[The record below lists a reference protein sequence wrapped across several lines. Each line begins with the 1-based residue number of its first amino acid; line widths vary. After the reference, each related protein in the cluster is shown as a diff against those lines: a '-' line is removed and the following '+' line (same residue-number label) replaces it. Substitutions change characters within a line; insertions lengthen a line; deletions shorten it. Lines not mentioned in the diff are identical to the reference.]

1 MTSTV
6 APPKPPAA
14 TKAAAGAGIA
24 LVLVA
29 QLMIVLDA
37 AVVNVALPRI
47 ADDLEFTPAALT
59 WVLNG
64 YTLAFGG
71 LLLLGGRLGDVF
83 GRRRMFVA
91 GLSVF
96 TLFSL
101 AGGFAPTDELLV
113 IARALQ
119 GFGAAIAAPQ
129 VLALLTTS
137 AKDEA
142 GRARAIALFS
152 AVSSSG
158 ASIGL
163 ILGGILTDIAS
174 WRWTLFINVPIGLV
188 VLALVGRLV
197 AETAPRPGRFDIVG
211 AVTAT
216 GGAAAIVWSLIG
228 APEHGW
234 TSARTLGGIAIGL
247 LLLVA
252 LVLTERR
259 VAHPL
264 LQLHLFNSHRRVAA
278 FIAAVGLVGAQFAT
292 FYLTVIY
299 LQGVLGM
306 GPLASGLAFLPL
318 TLMIFAMSRVAPR
331 IAARIGMSRGAGP
344 GCHRPHGV
352 VPVAEHALGDQH
364 VRRRRPGSVPAQRC
378 LRLARLHLHDGS
390 RPGGCRRRPRR
401 LGLGS
406 GADDAAARR
415 LDRPGRDRLRL
426 RRQRHPRRGRTRDA
440 RGLLRRGCP
449 RHSRHHRLAERGAPA
464 TLRDAFVR
472 CRAGRGSRPSELI
485 RHRTRTARLANAS
498 RADSYTWVR
507 RKPSRPAR

>member
-1 MTSTV
+1 MTTTE
-6 APPKPPAA
+6 APPKQPAP
-14 TKAAAGAGIA
+14 TKAAGAGIA

-29 QLMIVLDA
+29 QLMIVLDS

-83 GRRRMFVA
+83 GRRRTFVA
-91 GLSVF
+91 GLTVF
-96 TLFSL
+96 TFFSL
-101 AGGFAPTDELLV
+101 AGGLAPTDDLLV
-113 IARALQ
+113 ISRALQ

-137 AKDEA
+137 AKDESA
-142 GRARAIALFS
+142 RARAIALFA

-163 ILGGILTDIAS
+163 ILGGVLTDIAS

-197 AETAPRPGRFDIVG
+197 AETAPRPGRFDVVG

-234 TSARTLGGIAIGL
+234 TSARTIGGIAIGL

-264 LQLHLFNSHRRVAA
+264 LQLHLFNSHRRVTAYVAA
-278 FIAAVGLVGAQFAT
+278 IGLVGAQFST

-299 LQGVLGM
+299 LQGALGM

-331 IAARIGMSRGAGP
+331 LAARIGMPGVLVLGATGLTGSFLWLSLLTETSTYAGAVLVPFLLNGAFASLVFTSTTALGLEGVDAAHAGAASGLVQTMQQLGGSIGLAVIASVYVANGTPGEVVPGLREAFYAAAALGSIGIIASLVLVLRRPSRGRSYVTG
-344 GCHRPHGV
+344 R
-352 VPVAEHALGDQH
+352 
-364 VRRRRPGSVPAQRC
+364 
-378 LRLARLHLHDGS
+378 
-390 RPGGCRRRPRR
+390 
-401 LGLGS
+401 
-406 GADDAAARR
+406 AAVEV
-415 LDRPGRDRLRL
+415 D
-426 RRQRHPRRGRTRDA
+426 
-440 RGLLRRGCP
+440 
-449 RHSRHHRLAERGAPA
+449 
-464 TLRDAFVR
+464 
-472 CRAGRGSRPSELI
+472 
-485 RHRTRTARLANAS
+485 
-498 RADSYTWVR
+498 
-507 RKPSRPAR
+507 

>member
-14 TKAAAGAGIA
+14 AKAAAGAGIA

-101 AGGFAPTDELLV
+101 AGGFAPTDDLLV

-318 TLMIFAMSRVAPR
+318 TLMIVAMSRVAPR
-331 IAARIGMSRGAGP
+331 IAARIGMSRVLVLGATGLTASFLWLSTLSETSTYAGAVLAPFLLNGAFASLVFTSTTALGLEGVDAAHAGSASGLVQTMQQLGGSIGLAVIASVYVANGTP
-344 GCHRPHGV
+344 GEV
-352 VPVAEHALGDQH
+352 VPGMREAFYAAAALGTLGIIASLS
-364 VRRRRPGSVPAQRC
+364 VVLRRP
-378 LRLARLHLHDGS
+378 
-390 RPGGCRRRPRR
+390 
-401 LGLGS
+401 S
-406 GADDAAARR
+406 GMRSYAAGQVAA
-415 LDRPGRDRLRL
+415 G
-426 RRQRHPRRGRTRDA
+426 
-440 RGLLRRGCP
+440 
-449 RHSRHHRLAERGAPA
+449 AE
-464 TLRDAFVR
+464 
-472 CRAGRGSRPSELI
+472 
-485 RHRTRTARLANAS
+485 
-498 RADSYTWVR
+498 
-507 RKPSRPAR
+507 

>member
-14 TKAAAGAGIA
+14 AKAAAGAGIA

-101 AGGFAPTDELLV
+101 AGGFAPTDDLLV

-259 VAHPL
+259 VTHPL

-331 IAARIGMSRGAGP
+331 IAARIGMSRVLVLGATGLTASFLWLSTLSETSTYAGAVLAPFLLNGAFASLVFTSTTALGLEGVDAAHAGSASGLVQTMQQLGGSIGLAVIASVYVANGTP
-344 GCHRPHGV
+344 GEV
-352 VPVAEHALGDQH
+352 VPGMREAFYAAAALGTLGIIASLS
-364 VRRRRPGSVPAQRC
+364 VVLRRP
-378 LRLARLHLHDGS
+378 
-390 RPGGCRRRPRR
+390 
-401 LGLGS
+401 S
-406 GADDAAARR
+406 GTPSYVTGRAAVEV
-415 LDRPGRDRLRL
+415 D
-426 RRQRHPRRGRTRDA
+426 
-440 RGLLRRGCP
+440 
-449 RHSRHHRLAERGAPA
+449 
-464 TLRDAFVR
+464 
-472 CRAGRGSRPSELI
+472 
-485 RHRTRTARLANAS
+485 
-498 RADSYTWVR
+498 
-507 RKPSRPAR
+507 

>member
-83 GRRRMFVA
+83 GRRRMFVV

-101 AGGFAPTDELLV
+101 AGGLAPTDDLLV

-142 GRARAIALFS
+142 GRARAIALFA

-211 AVTAT
+211 AVAAT

-234 TSARTLGGIAIGL
+234 TSARTIGGIAIGL
-247 LLLVA
+247 LLLVT

-331 IAARIGMSRGAGP
+331 IAARIGMSRVLVLGATGLTVSFLWLSTLSESNTYAGAVLAPFLLNGAFASLVFTSTTALGLEGVDAAHAGSASGLVQTMQQLGGSIGLAVIASVYVANGTP
-344 GCHRPHGV
+344 GEV
-352 VPVAEHALGDQH
+352 VPGMREAFYAAAALGALGIIASLS
-364 VRRRRPGSVPAQRC
+364 VVLRRP
-378 LRLARLHLHDGS
+378 
-390 RPGGCRRRPRR
+390 
-401 LGLGS
+401 S
-406 GADDAAARR
+406 GMRSYAA
-415 LDRPGRDRLRL
+415 G
-426 RRQRHPRRGRTRDA
+426 QV
-440 RGLLRRGCP
+440 
-449 RHSRHHRLAERGAPA
+449 APSA
-464 TLRDAFVR
+464 
-472 CRAGRGSRPSELI
+472 
-485 RHRTRTARLANAS
+485 
-498 RADSYTWVR
+498 
-507 RKPSRPAR
+507 K

>member
-6 APPKPPAA
+6 APPTPPPAPTA
-14 TKAAAGAGIA
+14 ARAAGAGIA

-29 QLMIVLDA
+29 QLMIVLDS

-47 ADDLEFTPAALT
+47 AADLEFTPAALT

-83 GRRRMFVA
+83 GRRRMFII

-101 AGGFAPTDELLV
+101 AGGLAPTDDLLV
-113 IARALQ
+113 FARALQ

-142 GRARAIALFS
+142 GRARAIALFA

-197 AETAPRPGRFDIVG
+197 SETDRRPGRFDVVG
-211 AVTAT
+211 ALTAT

-234 TSARTLGGIAIGL
+234 ASPRTIGGIAVGL

-264 LQLHLFNSHRRVAA
+264 LRLQLFTSHRRVAA
-278 FIAAVGLVGAQFAT
+278 LVATLGLVGAQFST

-299 LQGVLGM
+299 LQGVLGL

-318 TLMIFAMSRVAPR
+318 SLTIFTMSRIAPR
-331 IAARIGMSRGAGP
+331 IAGRIGMHRVLVVGAVGLTASFVWLSTLSETSTYAGAVLAPFILNGAFASLVFTSTTALALEGVDAAHAGSASGLVQTMQQLGGSIGLAVIASVYVANGTP
-344 GCHRPHGV
+344 GEV
-352 VPVAEHALGDQH
+352 VPGLREAFLAAASLAAIGIIASLTLVI
-364 VRRRRPGSVPAQRC
+364 RRPTRVPAY
-378 LRLARLHLHDGS
+378 A
-390 RPGGCRRRPRR
+390 PEPVV
-401 LGLGS
+401 
-406 GADDAAARR
+406 AAA
-415 LDRPGRDRLRL
+415 
-426 RRQRHPRRGRTRDA
+426 
-440 RGLLRRGCP
+440 
-449 RHSRHHRLAERGAPA
+449 E
-464 TLRDAFVR
+464 
-472 CRAGRGSRPSELI
+472 
-485 RHRTRTARLANAS
+485 
-498 RADSYTWVR
+498 
-507 RKPSRPAR
+507 

>member
-14 TKAAAGAGIA
+14 AKAAGAGIA

-83 GRRRMFVA
+83 GRRRTFVA
-91 GLSVF
+91 GLAVF

-101 AGGFAPTDELLV
+101 AGGLAPTDDLLV

-142 GRARAIALFS
+142 GRARAIALFA

-163 ILGGILTDIAS
+163 ILGGILTDVAS

-197 AETAPRPGRFDIVG
+197 SETARRPGRFDIVG
-211 AVTAT
+211 AVAAT

-234 TSARTLGGIAIGL
+234 TSVRTIGGIVVGL

-318 TLMIFAMSRVAPR
+318 TLMIFAMSRIAPR
-331 IAARIGMSRGAGP
+331 IAARIGMPRVLVVGATGLTASFLWLSTLSDSSTYAGAVLAPFLLNGAFASLVFTSTTALGLENVDAAHAGSASGLVQTMQQLGGSIGLAVIASVYVANGTP
-344 GCHRPHGV
+344 GEV
-352 VPVAEHALGDQH
+352 VPGMREAFYAAAVLGSLGIIASLS
-364 VRRRRPGSVPAQRC
+364 VVLRRPS
-378 LRLARLHLHDGS
+378 GS
-390 RPGGCRRRPRR
+390 R
-401 LGLGS
+401 S
-406 GADDAAARR
+406 YV
-415 LDRPGRDRLRL
+415 PGRAAVEVD
-426 RRQRHPRRGRTRDA
+426 
-440 RGLLRRGCP
+440 
-449 RHSRHHRLAERGAPA
+449 
-464 TLRDAFVR
+464 
-472 CRAGRGSRPSELI
+472 
-485 RHRTRTARLANAS
+485 
-498 RADSYTWVR
+498 
-507 RKPSRPAR
+507 

>member
-1 MTSTV
+1 MTTTV
-6 APPKPPAA
+6 APPTPPAT
-14 TKAAAGAGIA
+14 TKTAGAGIA

-29 QLMIVLDA
+29 QLMIVLDS

-47 ADDLEFTPAALT
+47 ARDLEFTPAALT

-83 GRRRMFVA
+83 GRRRTFVA

-101 AGGFAPTDELLV
+101 AGGFAPTDDLLV
-113 IARALQ
+113 AARALQ

-142 GRARAIALFS
+142 ARAKSIALFA

-163 ILGGILTDIAS
+163 ILGGILTDVGS
-174 WRWTLFINVPIGLV
+174 WRWTLLINVPIGLV
-188 VLALVGRLV
+188 VLALVSRLV
-197 AETAPRPGRFDIVG
+197 SETARRPGRFDVVG

-234 TSARTLGGIAIGL
+234 TSARTIGGIAVGL

-264 LQLHLFNSHRRVAA
+264 LQLHLFNSHRRVTA
-278 FIAAVGLVGAQFAT
+278 FIAAIGLVGAQFST

-299 LQGVLGM
+299 LQGALGM
-306 GPLASGLAFLPL
+306 GPLTSGLAFLPL
-318 TLMIFAMSRVAPR
+318 SLTIFAMSRVSPR
-331 IAARIGMSRGAGP
+331 IAARIGMPGVLVLGAIGLTLSFLLLSTVSETSSYAGAVLVPFILNGAFASLVFTATMALGLEGVDPAHAGAASGLVQTTQQLGGSIGLAVIASVYVANGTP
-344 GCHRPHGV
+344 GEV
-352 VPVAEHALGDQH
+352 VPGMREAFYAAAALASIGIIASLTLVLRRPSRTRSYAPAPVVVAE
-364 VRRRRPGSVPAQRC
+364 
-378 LRLARLHLHDGS
+378 
-390 RPGGCRRRPRR
+390 
-401 LGLGS
+401 
-406 GADDAAARR
+406 
-415 LDRPGRDRLRL
+415 
-426 RRQRHPRRGRTRDA
+426 
-440 RGLLRRGCP
+440 
-449 RHSRHHRLAERGAPA
+449 
-464 TLRDAFVR
+464 
-472 CRAGRGSRPSELI
+472 
-485 RHRTRTARLANAS
+485 
-498 RADSYTWVR
+498 
-507 RKPSRPAR
+507 

>member
-14 TKAAAGAGIA
+14 AKAAGAGIA

-83 GRRRMFVA
+83 GRRRTFVA

-101 AGGFAPTDELLV
+101 AGGLAPTDDLLV

-142 GRARAIALFS
+142 GRARAIALFA

-197 AETAPRPGRFDIVG
+197 SETARRPGRFDVVG
-211 AVTAT
+211 AVAAT

-234 TSARTLGGIAIGL
+234 TSVRTIGGIVVGL

-318 TLMIFAMSRVAPR
+318 TLMIFAMSRIAPR
-331 IAARIGMSRGAGP
+331 IAARIGMPRVLVLGATGLTASFVWLSTLSESSSYAGAVLAPFLLNGAFASLVFTSTTALGLEGVDPAHAGSASGLVQTMQQLGGSIGLAVIASVYVANGTPGEVVPGMREAFYAAATLGALGIIASLSVVLRRPAGTRAYVAGP
-344 GCHRPHGV
+344 
-352 VPVAEHALGDQH
+352 
-364 VRRRRPGSVPAQRC
+364 
-378 LRLARLHLHDGS
+378 
-390 RPGGCRRRPRR
+390 
-401 LGLGS
+401 
-406 GADDAAARR
+406 AAVEV
-415 LDRPGRDRLRL
+415 D
-426 RRQRHPRRGRTRDA
+426 
-440 RGLLRRGCP
+440 
-449 RHSRHHRLAERGAPA
+449 
-464 TLRDAFVR
+464 
-472 CRAGRGSRPSELI
+472 
-485 RHRTRTARLANAS
+485 
-498 RADSYTWVR
+498 
-507 RKPSRPAR
+507 

>member
-6 APPKPPAA
+6 APPEPPATPPAA
-14 TKAAAGAGIA
+14 KAAGAGIA

-29 QLMIVLDA
+29 QLMIVLDS

-47 ADDLEFTPAALT
+47 ADDLAFTPAALT

-83 GRRRMFVA
+83 GRRRMFVI

-101 AGGFAPTDELLV
+101 AGGLAPTADLLV
-113 IARALQ
+113 YARALQ

-142 GRARAIALFS
+142 ARARAIALFA

-197 AETAPRPGRFDIVG
+197 SETDRRPGRFDVVG
-211 AVTAT
+211 ALTAT

-234 TSARTLGGIAIGL
+234 TSARTVGGIAIGL
-247 LLLVA
+247 LLLGA

-264 LQLHLFNSHRRVAA
+264 LRLQLFTSHRRVAA
-278 FIAAVGLVGAQFAT
+278 LVATLGLVGAQFST

-299 LQGVLGM
+299 LQGVLGL

-318 TLMIFAMSRVAPR
+318 SLTIFTMSRIAPR
-331 IAARIGMSRGAGP
+331 IAARIGMHRVLVIGAVGLTASFVWLSTLSETSTYAGAVLAPFILNGAFASLVFTSTTALALEGVDAAHAGSASGLVQTMQQLGGSIGLAVIASVYVANGTP
-344 GCHRPHGV
+344 GEV
-352 VPVAEHALGDQH
+352 VPG
-364 VRRRRPGSVPAQRC
+364 
-378 LRLARLHLHDGS
+378 LREAFY
-390 RPGGCRRRPRR
+390 
-401 LGLGS
+401 
-406 GADDAAARR
+406 AAA
-415 LDRPGRDRLRL
+415 
-426 RRQRHPRRGRTRDA
+426 A
-440 RGLLRRGCP
+440 
-449 RHSRHHRLAERGAPA
+449 LASIGIIASL
-464 TLRDAFVR
+464 TLVVR
-472 CRAGRGSRPSELI
+472 
-485 RHRTRTARLANAS
+485 
-498 RADSYTWVR
+498 
-507 RKPSRPAR
+507 RPARVPAYAPEPVVAGAE

>member
-6 APPKPPAA
+6 APPTPPAA
-14 TKAAAGAGIA
+14 TKAAGAGIA

-29 QLMIVLDA
+29 QLMIVLDS

-47 ADDLEFTPAALT
+47 ADDLQFTPAALT

-83 GRRRMFVA
+83 GRRRTFVA

-101 AGGFAPTDELLV
+101 AGGLAPTDDLLV
-113 IARALQ
+113 VARALQ

-142 GRARAIALFS
+142 GRARAIALFA

-197 AETAPRPGRFDIVG
+197 SETARRPGRFDIVG

-234 TSARTLGGIAIGL
+234 TSARTIGGIAVGL

-318 TLMIFAMSRVAPR
+318 TLMIFAMSRIAPR
-331 IAARIGMSRGAGP
+331 IASRIGMSRVLVLGAAGLTVSFLWLSTLSETSTYAGAVLAPFLLNGAFASLVFTSTTALGLEGVDAAHAGSASGLVQTMQQLGGSIGLAVIASVYVANGTP
-344 GCHRPHGV
+344 GEV
-352 VPVAEHALGDQH
+352 VPGMREAFYAAAILGGLGIIASLS
-364 VRRRRPGSVPAQRC
+364 VVLRRP
-378 LRLARLHLHDGS
+378 
-390 RPGGCRRRPRR
+390 
-401 LGLGS
+401 S
-406 GADDAAARR
+406 GARAYAAGQAAVEV
-415 LDRPGRDRLRL
+415 D
-426 RRQRHPRRGRTRDA
+426 
-440 RGLLRRGCP
+440 
-449 RHSRHHRLAERGAPA
+449 
-464 TLRDAFVR
+464 
-472 CRAGRGSRPSELI
+472 
-485 RHRTRTARLANAS
+485 
-498 RADSYTWVR
+498 
-507 RKPSRPAR
+507 

>member
-14 TKAAAGAGIA
+14 TRAAGAGIA

-47 ADDLEFTPAALT
+47 AGDLEFTPAALT

-83 GRRRMFVA
+83 GRRRTFVA
-91 GLSVF
+91 GLAVF

-101 AGGFAPTDELLV
+101 AGGLAPTDDLLV

-142 GRARAIALFS
+142 GRARAIALFA

-197 AETAPRPGRFDIVG
+197 AETARRPGRFDVVG

-234 TSARTLGGIAIGL
+234 TSARTIGGIAVGL

-264 LQLHLFNSHRRVAA
+264 LQLHLFRSHRRVAA
-278 FIAAVGLVGAQFAT
+278 FIAAVGLVGAQFST

-331 IAARIGMSRGAGP
+331 IAARIGMPRVLVVGAIGLTASF
-344 GCHRPHGV
+344 V
-352 VPVAEHALGDQH
+352 WLSQLSETSTYADSVLVPFIVNGAFASLVFTATTALGLEGVDAAHAGGASGLVQTMQQLGGSIGLA
-364 VRRRRPGSVPAQRC
+364 VIASVYVANGTPGQVLPGLHEAFLAAATLGSIGIIASLTLV
-378 LRLARLHLHDGS
+378 LRGPS
-390 RPGGCRRRPRR
+390 R
-401 LGLGS
+401 LG
-406 GADDAAARR
+406 AHTAVRVA
-415 LDRPGRDRLRL
+415 PGV
-426 RRQRHPRRGRTRDA
+426 
-440 RGLLRRGCP
+440 
-449 RHSRHHRLAERGAPA
+449 E
-464 TLRDAFVR
+464 
-472 CRAGRGSRPSELI
+472 
-485 RHRTRTARLANAS
+485 
-498 RADSYTWVR
+498 
-507 RKPSRPAR
+507 

>member
-14 TKAAAGAGIA
+14 AKAAAGAGIA

-101 AGGFAPTDELLV
+101 AGGFAPTDDLLV

-331 IAARIGMSRGAGP
+331 IAARIGMSRVLVLGATGLTASFLWLSTLSETSTYAGAVLAPFLLNGAFASLVFTSTTALGLEGVDAAHAGSASGLVQTMQQLGGSIGLAVIASVYVANGTP
-344 GCHRPHGV
+344 GEV
-352 VPVAEHALGDQH
+352 VPGMREAFYAAAALGTLGIIASLS
-364 VRRRRPGSVPAQRC
+364 VVLRRP
-378 LRLARLHLHDGS
+378 
-390 RPGGCRRRPRR
+390 
-401 LGLGS
+401 S
-406 GADDAAARR
+406 GTPSYVTGRAAVEV
-415 LDRPGRDRLRL
+415 D
-426 RRQRHPRRGRTRDA
+426 
-440 RGLLRRGCP
+440 
-449 RHSRHHRLAERGAPA
+449 
-464 TLRDAFVR
+464 
-472 CRAGRGSRPSELI
+472 
-485 RHRTRTARLANAS
+485 
-498 RADSYTWVR
+498 
-507 RKPSRPAR
+507 